1 MAVAVVDIFYESRSP
16 RKSRDFETMTK
27 IAGFQLQVRSCAG
40 SIVASMNT
48 VRIGSGMARRD
59 AKKRIALV
67 VDDDANFRECVRMML
82 RVGGFTETLGAG
94 DVNEAVALTQN
105 RRIDLIVS
113 DWNMQP
119 RDGLDF
125 LRAVRGNPL
134 TRDIPFILV
143 TASLSEDAWRGAIE
157 FGASD
162 FLLKPFTIGQ
172 LHESAHLCLALEER
186 RRAWSNVIEFRRK
199 RAGHRRSG

>member
-1 MAVAVVDIFYESRSP
+1 MAGRY
-16 RKSRDFETMTK
+16 
-27 IAGFQLQVRSCAG
+27 G
-40 SIVASMNT
+40 S
-48 VRIGSGMARRD
+48 D
-59 AKKRIALV
+59 RIALV
-67 VDDDANFRECVRMML
+67 VDDDANFRECLRMML
-82 RVGGFTETLGAG
+82 RVGSFGETLGAS
-94 DVNEAVALTQN
+94 DVDEALELTLS

-125 LRAVRGNPL
+125 LRAVRANPL

-172 LHESAHLCLALEER
+172 LHDSADLCLALEER
-186 RRAWSNVIEFRRK
+186 RRAWSNVLEFRRK
-199 RAGHRRSG
+199 SARRRVSG